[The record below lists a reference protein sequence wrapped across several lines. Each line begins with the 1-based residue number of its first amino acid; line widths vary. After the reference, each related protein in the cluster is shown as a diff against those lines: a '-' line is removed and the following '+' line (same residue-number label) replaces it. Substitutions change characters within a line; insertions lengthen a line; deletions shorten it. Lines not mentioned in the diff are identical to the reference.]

1 MMSMSRFLVFLIIL
15 FLSQNTFSQLINIEQ
30 KRLNSNE
37 DGWKGN
43 IDFNA
48 RFTQNVNA
56 IWQLSNKIGIQY
68 REKKSTHLFI
78 NDISFI
84 RSNQKDLV
92 NFGFAHYRYTR
103 KIMDNEIVTWESY
116 AQIQYN
122 SVQKIRM
129 RTLTGSGLRFNVIQ
143 SDSILLRGG
152 WSFMYEYEET
162 TIPEFSNVIRNSNYV
177 AFDFKVG
184 KNWNLSTI
192 LYYQPNV
199 FDFADY
205 RVSNETNVSHN
216 LTEHISIVFNLNFL
230 YDSRPPTDVPV
241 NIFSSGIMLRYKF

>member
-1 MMSMSRFLVFLIIL
+1 MRNIFAFLLCFTFVN
-15 FLSQNTFSQLINIEQ
+15 SDFSQIINIEQ
-30 KRLNSNE
+30 KRLNSDE

-43 IDFNA
+43 VDFNA

-56 IWQLSNKIGIQY
+56 IWQLSNKVAIQY
-68 REKKSTHLFI
+68 RKNKSTHLFI

-84 RSNQKDLV
+84 RSNQKDLI

-103 KIMDNEIVTWESY
+103 KIMDSEVVSWESF
-116 AQIQYN
+116 AQTQYN
-122 SVQKIRM
+122 SVQKIRQ

-143 SDSILLRGG
+143 SDSLLLRGG

-177 AFDFKVG
+177 AFDCKIG
-184 KNWNLSTI
+184 KNWSLATI

-205 RVSNETNVSHN
+205 RVSNETNVSHK
-216 LTEHISIVFNLNFL
+216 LTEHISIIFNVNFL
-230 YDSRPPTDVPV
+230 YDSRPPIEVPV
-241 NIFSSGIMLRYKF
+241 NIFSTGIMLRYKF